1 MNKLTHIRILDKN
14 GSPSE
19 KYPVSTFAEQV
30 LLSEGSTK
38 TIVDIFNEIQDSL
51 DSLSNEKIDKTDFND
66 EKIQLQNEINEKLN
80 IDDFNQS
87 SLKVADLQN
96 SAAARYESVVATNQA
111 NRQYPVVKD
120 RNGKLSVNVPWIDTN
135 NEINDNTHE
144 KLGQGYGTCSTSS
157 SERDK
162 KAILSG
168 YKKLN
173 GGIVSIYFTNKISG
187 DASLNINN
195 TGATQIRY
203 QNRALVDN
211 IVLAKDTVTFI
222 YDGNYFRII
231 SIDRDNNDNTTY
243 PSMSENQSDN
253 LISNTPYVISP
264 KVLNTKINKTVSAK
278 KITATGDGLVTFSI
292 D

>member
-1 MNKLTHIRILDKN
+1 MNKLTHIRILQEN

-38 TIVDIFNEIQDSL
+38 TIVDTFNEIQDSL
-51 DSLSNEKIDKTDFND
+51 NSLSNEKIDKTDFND

-87 SLKVADLQN
+87 SLKITDLQN
-96 SAAARYESVVATNQA
+96 AAAARYESVTATNQA

-135 NEINDNTHE
+135 NEFNDSTHV
-144 KLGQGYGTCSTSS
+144 KLGQGYGTCTTNP

-162 KAILSG
+162 KVTLSG
-168 YKKLN
+168 YSKTN
-173 GGIVSIYFTNKISG
+173 GGIVSVYFTNKVSG
-187 DASLNINN
+187 DATLNINN
-195 TGATQIRY
+195 TGASDIRY
-203 QNRALVDN
+203 QNKALVDN
-211 IVLAKDTVTFI
+211 VIFARDTVTFI

-231 SIDRDNNDNTTY
+231 SIDRDNNDDTTY
-243 PSMSENQSDN
+243 PSMTENQSDN

-264 KVLNTKINKTVSAK
+264 KVLNTKINKTIDAK

-292 D
+292 N